1 MNEVRGTWFGGG
13 HSKGNPARLRWS
25 AAGVAV
31 VTEDGLQ
38 LSVDREKIQVSSPL
52 PGTPTRIVFGGKESF
67 VTEDGEG
74 VERLRESLALT
85 AGVANRIERHMPAVI
100 AAAALVIALLA
111 GLAFWGVPALAAR
124 LALTVPE
131 EVSAQVS
138 GALLS
143 QLDVFLEPSSITLER
158 QRELERYFLSHGE
171 IATIEF
177 RQAGVFGANAVT
189 LGATTVAFSDELV
202 ELAESDKELLAV
214 YFHELG
220 HARLRH
226 VEQNVFRASAWL
238 VLITVLT
245 GDIGAVGELLVGL
258 PLSVGLAANSR
269 EFEREADAYAVDR
282 LIEAD
287 LSPMHLATILQK
299 LEAYHLQRRDG
310 ENSTGSGDNSRSP
323 DSDSDESSISYSP
336 LDYLSSH
343 PPTGERVAYVR
354 SRMAE
359 IE

>member
-13 HSKGNPARLRWS
+13 HSKGSPARLRWS

-31 VTEDGLQ
+31 ITEDGLQ
-38 LSVDREKIQVSSPL
+38 LSVDREKLQVSSPL
-52 PGTPTRIVFGGKESF
+52 PGTPTRIAFGGKESF
-67 VTEDGEG
+67 VTKDGDG

-100 AAAALVIALLA
+100 AAATLVIALLA

-138 GALLS
+138 GALMS
-143 QLDVFLEPSSITLER
+143 QLDVFLEPSSITPER
-158 QRELERYFLSHGE
+158 RRELERYFLSHGE

-177 RQAGVFGANAVT
+177 REAGILGANAVT
-189 LGATTVAFSDELV
+189 LGATMVAFSDELV
-202 ELAESDKELLAV
+202 ELAESDEELLAV

-269 EFEREADAYAVDR
+269 EFERAADAYAVDR
-282 LIEAD
+282 LIEAG

-299 LEAYHLQRRDG
+299 LEAYHLQRRDA
-310 ENSTGSGDNSRSP
+310 EDSTGDGDNTRSP
-323 DSDSDESSISYSP
+323 GADYDESSTSYSP

>member
-13 HSKGNPARLRWS
+13 HSKGSPARLRWS

-31 VTEDGLQ
+31 ITEDGLL

-52 PGTPTRIVFGGKESF
+52 PGTPTRIAFGGKESF
-67 VTEDGEG
+67 VTEDGDG

-100 AAAALVIALLA
+100 AAAALVVALLA

-143 QLDVFLEPSSITLER
+143 QLDFFVEPSRIATGR
-158 QRELERYFLSHGE
+158 QRELERYFRSHGE

-177 RQAGVFGANAVT
+177 REAGIFGANAVT
-189 LGATTVAFSDELV
+189 LGATMIAFTDELV
-202 ELAESDKELLAV
+202 ELAESDEELLAV

-226 VEQNVFRASAWL
+226 VEQNVFRSSAWL
-238 VLITVLT
+238 VMITVLT

-282 LIEAD
+282 LIEAG
-287 LSPMHLATILQK
+287 LSPIHMATILQK
-299 LEAYHLQRRDG
+299 LEAYHLGRRDT
-310 ENSTGSGDNSRSP
+310 ENATGGGNDQDPDANSDDRATSSST
-323 DSDSDESSISYSP
+323 

-343 PPTGERVAYVR
+343 PPTEERVAYVR

>member
-13 HSKGNPARLRWS
+13 HSRGSPARLRWS
-25 AAGVAV
+25 AAGMAV
-31 VTEDGLQ
+31 ITEDGLQ

-52 PGTPTRIVFGGKESF
+52 PGTPTRIAFGGKESF
-67 VTEDGEG
+67 VTEDEYG

-138 GALLS
+138 AALMS
-143 QLDVFLEPSSITLER
+143 QLDFFLEPSRIAPDR
-158 QRELERYFLSHGE
+158 QRELEDYFRSHGE

-177 RQAGVFGANAVT
+177 REAGRFGANAVA
-189 LGATTVAFSDELV
+189 LGVTMVAFSDELV
-202 ELAESDKELLAV
+202 NLAESDEELLAV

-226 VEQNVFRASAWL
+226 VEQNVFRSSAWL
-238 VLITVLT
+238 VMITVLT

-258 PLSVGLAANSR
+258 PLSVGLSANSR

-282 LIEAD
+282 LIEAG
-287 LSPMHLATILQK
+287 LSPIHLATILRK
-299 LEAYHLQRRDG
+299 LEAYHLGRRDA
-310 ENSTGSGDNSRSP
+310 ENATGGGNDHSP
-323 DSDSDESSISYSP
+323 DADRDDSATSP
-336 LDYLSSH
+336 SALDYLSTH
-343 PPTGERVAYVR
+343 PPTEERVAYVR

>member
-13 HSKGNPARLRWS
+13 HSRGSPARLRWS

-31 VTEDGLQ
+31 ITEEGLRV
-38 LSVDREKIQVSSPL
+38 SVDREKVQVSSPL
-52 PGTPTRIVFGGKESF
+52 PGTPTRIAFGGKESF
-67 VTEDGEG
+67 ATGDADG

-100 AAAALVIALLA
+100 VAAALVVAMLA
-111 GLAFWGVPALAAR
+111 GLAFQGVPALAAR
-124 LALTVPE
+124 LALTVSE
-131 EVSAQVS
+131 EVSAQMS
-138 GALLS
+138 GALMS
-143 QLDVFLEPSSITLER
+143 QLDVFLESSNIALER
-158 QRELERYFLSHGE
+158 RRELERYFLSHGE

-177 RQAGVFGANAVT
+177 REAGIFGANAVT
-189 LGATTVAFSDELV
+189 LGATMVAFSDELV
-202 ELAESDKELLAV
+202 ELAESDEELLAV

-287 LSPMHLATILQK
+287 LSPIHLATILRK
-299 LEAYHLQRRDG
+299 LEIHHLRRRDS
-310 ENSTGSGDNSRSP
+310 ENSTGSDDTRRTRSANTEEDP
-323 DSDSDESSISYSP
+323 ISYSP

-343 PPTGERVAYVR
+343 PPTEERVAYVR

>member
-13 HSKGNPARLRWS
+13 HSKGSPARLRWS

-31 VTEDGLQ
+31 ITEDGLQ

-52 PGTPTRIVFGGKESF
+52 PGTPTRIAFSGKESF

-85 AGVANRIERHMPAVI
+85 AGVANRIERHMPSVI
-100 AAAALVIALLA
+100 AAAALVVALLA

-143 QLDVFLEPSSITLER
+143 QLDFFVEPSRIATGR
-158 QRELERYFLSHGE
+158 QRELERYFRSHGE
-171 IATIEF
+171 VATIEF
-177 RQAGVFGANAVT
+177 REAGIFGANAVT
-189 LGATTVAFSDELV
+189 LGATMIAFTDELV
-202 ELAESDKELLAV
+202 ELAESDEELLAV

-226 VEQNVFRASAWL
+226 VEQNVFRSSAC
-238 VLITVLT
+238 LIMIAVLT

-282 LIEAD
+282 LIEAG
-287 LSPMHLATILQK
+287 LSPIHMATILQK
-299 LEAYHLQRRDG
+299 LEAYHLGRRDT
-310 ENSTGSGDNSRSP
+310 ENATGGGNDQDP
-323 DSDSDESSISYSP
+323 DASSDDRATSSSA

-343 PPTGERVAYVR
+343 PPTEERVAYVR
-354 SRMAE
+354 ARMAE

>member
-1 MNEVRGTWFGGG
+1 MNELRGNWFDGER
-13 HSKGNPARLRWS
+13 SKGSPARLRWS
-25 AAGVAV
+25 AAAVAV
-31 VTEDGLQ
+31 VTDEGLHA
-38 LSVDREKIQVSSPL
+38 SVDREKLQVSSPL
-52 PGTPTRIVFGGKESF
+52 PGTPTRIAFGGKESF
-67 VTEDGEG
+67 VTEDGDG
-74 VERLRESLALT
+74 VERLRETLT
-85 AGVANRIERHMPAVI
+85 LTPGLANRVERHMPAVV
-100 AAAALVIALLA
+100 AAAALVVAMLA

-124 LALTVPE
+124 LAVTVPE
-131 EVSAQVS
+131 EISAQVS
-138 GALLS
+138 GALMS
-143 QLDVFLEPSSITLER
+143 QLDVFLEPSSIAPER
-158 QRELERYFLSHGE
+158 RRELERYFQSHGE
-171 IATIEF
+171 IEMIEF
-177 RQAGVFGANAVT
+177 REAGIFGANAVT
-189 LGATTVAFSDELV
+189 LGATMIAFSDELV
-202 ELAESDKELLAV
+202 ELAESDEELLAV

-245 GDIGAVGELLVGL
+245 GDIGAVGEMLVGL

-269 EFEREADAYAVDR
+269 DFEREADAYAVDR

-299 LEAYHLQRRDG
+299 LEAHHLRRDS
-310 ENSTGSGDNSRSP
+310 EISTGGSDTDRTRAANSEQEGP
-323 DSDSDESSISYSP
+323 ISRSP

-343 PPTGERVAYVR
+343 PPTEERVAYVR

>member
-1 MNEVRGTWFGGG
+1 MNELRGTWFDGG
-13 HSKGNPARLRWS
+13 HSKGSPARLRWS
-25 AAGVAV
+25 ALAVAV
-31 VTEDGLQ
+31 VTDEGLHV
-38 LSVDREKIQVSSPL
+38 SVDREKLQVTSPL
-52 PGTPTRIVFGGKESF
+52 PGTPTRIDLGGKASF
-67 VTEDGEG
+67 VTEDGDG

-85 AGVANRIERHMPAVI
+85 PGLANRVERHMPMVI

-131 EVSAQVS
+131 EVSAQAS
-138 GALLS
+138 AALMS
-143 QLDVFLEPSSITLER
+143 QLDVFLAPSGIALER
-158 QRELERYFLSHGE
+158 RRELEMYFRSHGGIE
-171 IATIEF
+171 TIEF
-177 RQAGVFGANAVT
+177 REAGRFGANAVT
-189 LGATTVAFSDELV
+189 LGATMVAFSDELV
-202 ELAESDKELLAV
+202 ELAESDEELLAV

-238 VLITVLT
+238 VMITVLT

-269 EFEREADAYAVDR
+269 EFEREADAYAVNR
-282 LIEAD
+282 MIEAG
-287 LSPMHLATILQK
+287 LSPIHLATILQK
-299 LEAYHLQRRDG
+299 LEAHHLGRRELEDSAG
-310 ENSTGSGDNSRSP
+310 AGDNGRNP
-323 DSDSDESSISYSP
+323 AADSEESSIPYSM

-343 PPTGERVAYVR
+343 PPTEERIAYVR